1 MAKTFDS
8 EKEERNIGANKKSKG
23 STPMLGLFGRDLT
36 KLASELKLD
45 PVYGRDKE
53 VEEVVQIL
61 NKRKKNNPLLVGEP
75 GVGKCFCSDTEVFI
89 KNNLTGEI
97 FKTTIKDFLK
107 TLSNS

>member
-1 MAKTFDS
+1 MARTFDS
-8 EKEERNIGANKKSKG
+8 EKEEKNIGTAKKSK
-23 STPMLGLFGRDLT
+23 STTPMLDMFGRDLT
-36 KLASELKLD
+36 KLASESKLD

-75 GVGKCFCSDTEVFI
+75 GVGKCFCSDTEVI
-89 KNNLTGEI
+89 MRNDSTGEI
-97 FKTTIKDFLK
+97 FKITIRDFLK